1 MFENLKVIG
10 GGEEIWFALSLFKTA
25 LNCAK
30 FWMIRI
36 QRQKGAWIVCLYDAM
51 DEEKRDASRYQPT
64 PVQWRWW
71 SRFLVDLVPTKNHLV
86 ELDFFSPWWRPPA
99 GLMLGRFKA
108 GSYIVASC
116 TDQPNAAKQET
127 HCCIQIRGCFVS
139 SSKNQLF

>member
-10 GGEEIWFALSLFKTA
+10 GGEEIWFALSLFKTV

-71 SRFLVDLVPTKNHLV
+71 SRFLVDLVPTKNHLG
-86 ELDFFSPWWRPPA
+86 ELDFFSP
-99 GLMLGRFKA
+99 
-108 GSYIVASC
+108 
-116 TDQPNAAKQET
+116 
-127 HCCIQIRGCFVS
+127 
-139 SSKNQLF
+139 